1 MQMPKGLTEQT
12 SILKVKGVKAKT
24 MDQLFLLE
32 QQKKKKLLS
41 FQMNDRQTLTEDTN
55 PLSVIAKL

>member
-1 MQMPKGLTEQT
+1 MPKALTEQT

-41 FQMNDRQTLTEDTN
+41 FQMNDRQTLTGDTN
-55 PLSVIAKL
+55 LLSVIAKL